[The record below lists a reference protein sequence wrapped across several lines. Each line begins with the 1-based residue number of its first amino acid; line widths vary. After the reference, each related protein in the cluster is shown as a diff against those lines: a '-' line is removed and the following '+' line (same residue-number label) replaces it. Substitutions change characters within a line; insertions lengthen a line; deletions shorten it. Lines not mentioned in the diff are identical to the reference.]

1 MKKAY
6 EVESS
11 SLCGTV
17 AARQDF
23 VTREPSSDLLQFLR
37 SKNIL
42 PNGYFSLEEPDGTYT
57 FYSVSRSGVLYTLN
71 LEPAAL
77 SADDVWEKLDRI
89 QKISR
94 EVFEQAQESLWDARR
109 LARGLPTSRELK
121 PVAEQFY
128 KDYTQHYAEG
138 RWKTVARYDEET
150 IRHILNI
157 VCSNLQGGGKNQQA
171 AWDRMFRDLVQ
182 AKVFRTQRDI

>member
-1 MKKAY
+1 MKH
-6 EVESS
+6 
-11 SLCGTV
+11 
-17 AARQDF
+17 
-23 VTREPSSDLLQFLR
+23 EPSSDLLQFLR

-57 FYSVSRSGVLYTLN
+57 FYSVSRSGVLYTLD

-138 RWKTVARYDEET
+138 RWKTAARYDEET

-157 VCSNLQGGGKNQQA
+157 VCSNLQGGGQKSAGRLGQNVPGPCPGKGVSNPTRYLKNKKRKSI
-171 AWDRMFRDLVQ
+171 DNGVIIGYTR
-182 AKVFRTQRDI
+182 

>member
-1 MKKAY
+1 MKH
-6 EVESS
+6 
-11 SLCGTV
+11 
-17 AARQDF
+17 
-23 VTREPSSDLLQFLR
+23 EPSSDLLQFLR

-57 FYSVSRSGVLYTLN
+57 FYSVSRSGVLYTLD

-121 PVAEQFY
+121 PVAER
-128 KDYTQHYAEG
+128 
-138 RWKTVARYDEET
+138 RWKTAARYDEET

>member
-1 MKKAY
+1 MKH
-6 EVESS
+6 
-11 SLCGTV
+11 
-17 AARQDF
+17 
-23 VTREPSSDLLQFLR
+23 EPSSDLLQFLR

-57 FYSVSRSGVLYTLN
+57 FYSVSRSGVLYTLD

-128 KDYTQHYAEG
+128 KDYTQHYRLFESARRRQKSAG
-138 RWKTVARYDEET
+138 RLGQNVPGPCPGKGVSNPTRY
-150 IRHILNI
+150 L
-157 VCSNLQGGGKNQQA
+157 KNKKRKSI
-171 AWDRMFRDLVQ
+171 DNGVIIGYTR
-182 AKVFRTQRDI
+182 

>member
-1 MKKAY
+1 MKH
-6 EVESS
+6 
-11 SLCGTV
+11 
-17 AARQDF
+17 
-23 VTREPSSDLLQFLR
+23 EPSSDLLQFLR

-57 FYSVSRSGVLYTLN
+57 FYSVSRSGVLYTLD

-121 PVAEQFY
+121 PTNQASRKSCVVPDLPPISQP
-128 KDYTQHYAEG
+128 G
-138 RWKTVARYDEET
+138 
-150 IRHILNI
+150 ILALLP
-157 VCSNLQGGGKNQQA
+157 VPRSSWAGFSA
-171 AWDRMFRDLVQ
+171 AWHELYPPG
-182 AKVFRTQRDI
+182 ALG

>member
-1 MKKAY
+1 MKH
-6 EVESS
+6 
-11 SLCGTV
+11 
-17 AARQDF
+17 
-23 VTREPSSDLLQFLR
+23 EPSSDLLQFLR

-42 PNGYFSLEEPDGTYT
+42 PNGYFYLEEPDGTYT

-138 RWKTVARYDEET
+138 LWKTAARYDEET

>member
-1 MKKAY
+1 MKH
-6 EVESS
+6 
-11 SLCGTV
+11 
-17 AARQDF
+17 
-23 VTREPSSDLLQFLR
+23 EPSSDLLQFLR

-57 FYSVSRSGVLYTLN
+57 FYSVSRSGVLYTLD

-138 RWKTVARYDEET
+138 RWKTAARYDEET

-157 VCSNLQGGGKNQQA
+157 VCSNLQGGGKIS
-171 AWDRMFRDLVQ
+171 RPLGTECSGTLSR
-182 AKVFRTQRDI
+182 QRCFEPNAIFKNKKRKSIDNGVIIGYTR

>member
-1 MKKAY
+1 MKH
-6 EVESS
+6 
-11 SLCGTV
+11 
-17 AARQDF
+17 
-23 VTREPSSDLLQFLR
+23 EPSSDLLQFLR

-57 FYSVSRSGVLYTLN
+57 FYSVSRSGVLYTLD

-128 KDYTQHYAEG
+128 KDYTQHLSL
-138 RWKTVARYDEET
+138 
-150 IRHILNI
+150 IHI
-157 VCSNLQGGGKNQQA
+157 
-171 AWDRMFRDLVQ
+171 
-182 AKVFRTQRDI
+182 

>member
-1 MKKAY
+1 MKH
-6 EVESS
+6 
-11 SLCGTV
+11 
-17 AARQDF
+17 
-23 VTREPSSDLLQFLR
+23 EPSSDLLQFLR

-57 FYSVSRSGVLYTLN
+57 FYSVSRSGVLYTLD

-138 RWKTVARYDEET
+138 RWKTAARYDDPAHSEYRLFESA
-150 IRHILNI
+150 RGRQKSAGRLGQN
-157 VCSNLQGGGKNQQA
+157 VPGPCPGKGVSNPTRYLKNKKRKSI
-171 AWDRMFRDLVQ
+171 DNGVIIGYTR
-182 AKVFRTQRDI
+182 

>member
-1 MKKAY
+1 MKH
-6 EVESS
+6 
-11 SLCGTV
+11 
-17 AARQDF
+17 
-23 VTREPSSDLLQFLR
+23 EPSSDLLQFLR

-94 EVFEQAQESLWDARR
+94 EVFEQAQEPLWDARP
-109 LARGLPTSRELK
+109 AHQPG
-121 PVAEQFY
+121 AE
-128 KDYTQHYAEG
+128 AG
-138 RWKTVARYDEET
+138 CGTV
-150 IRHILNI
+150 
-157 VCSNLQGGGKNQQA
+157 LQGLHTALCGRPLEN
-171 AWDRMFRDLVQ
+171 RRPV
-182 AKVFRTQRDI
+182 

>member
-1 MKKAY
+1 MKH
-6 EVESS
+6 
-11 SLCGTV
+11 
-17 AARQDF
+17 
-23 VTREPSSDLLQFLR
+23 EPSSDLLQFLR

-57 FYSVSRSGVLYTLN
+57 FYSVSRSGVLYTLD

-109 LARGLPTSRELK
+109 LARGLPPTPPPLFMIRRPPRSTPLYSSAATDVYKRQGKGVSNPTRYLK
-121 PVAEQFY
+121 NKKRKSIDNGVIIG
-128 KDYTQHYAEG
+128 YT
-138 RWKTVARYDEET
+138 R
-150 IRHILNI
+150 
-157 VCSNLQGGGKNQQA
+157 
-171 AWDRMFRDLVQ
+171 
-182 AKVFRTQRDI
+182 

>member
-1 MKKAY
+1 MKH
-6 EVESS
+6 
-11 SLCGTV
+11 
-17 AARQDF
+17 
-23 VTREPSSDLLQFLR
+23 EPSSDLLQFLR

-57 FYSVSRSGVLYTLN
+57 FYSVSRSGVLYTLD

-128 KDYTQHYAEG
+128 KDCAYRVLVKVLRELERGNSEFTLKNIHPFSNPICQ
-138 RWKTVARYDEET
+138 RILVKQCC
-150 IRHILNI
+150 IR
-157 VCSNLQGGGKNQQA
+157 
-171 AWDRMFRDLVQ
+171 
-182 AKVFRTQRDI
+182 